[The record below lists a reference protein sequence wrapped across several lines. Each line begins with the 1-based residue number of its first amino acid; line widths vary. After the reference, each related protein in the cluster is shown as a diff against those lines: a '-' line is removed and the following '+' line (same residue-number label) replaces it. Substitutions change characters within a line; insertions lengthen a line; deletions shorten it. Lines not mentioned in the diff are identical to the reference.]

1 MAIFARFVTAH
12 PEHTAGALWI
22 EIRDWIL
29 SDEGQ
34 LKGGVKGVFR
44 RTDEGTI
51 YCLPCRSTN

>member
-44 RTDEGTI
+44 RTDEGTF
-51 YCLPCRSTN
+51 YCYCVT